1 VEAAAGLPPSA
12 QPIARPIIGT
22 KKIRTVKKRKK
33 STKGLLPQPRGGP
46 WPPRPSN
53 IASHADQATV
63 IDDHVPETFAD
74 PRDLSHTE
82 PQDDRVPD
90 IPEDDMWR
98 PSSLHGVQDDTY
110 GYTANAPHV
119 ANQTNAQ
126 YTMQPFNTESDMPP
140 TMSQQALD
148 TPAQSVY
155 PTTPRHASLQILVEP
170 SPIEPGEQWSKVAYN
185 QAAAIPHED
194 VVYEKQHARL
204 IPQEPEYRFPTQING
219 TVDNVSLAARLAQP
233 EVEMETGRPA
243 PQSRIFE
250 AALHGASDRGGP
262 HRVEKPR
269 RRPGPVSGPLPH
281 DMRMSSMPL
290 DTERCLENLRAAM
303 MADNF
308 RMQHEHT
315 MTTKQNE
322 ERTALLKE
330 TVGLQNNTIA
340 EYKQKH
346 QNLDGALTR
355 LTDKAKTNQRYVT
368 GLQRDYEKLQK
379 SVKTFQDQS
388 KKDLRAKIAE
398 IENEKDSLR
407 REFEATTDVLAKSQK
422 NMRKMVEDLYIRLTL
437 SDSKK
442 RDLAENLRKQEAMY
456 QEERRKR
463 DEFEKQLLSGVQN
476 MQRQLGDSSITLVDK
491 LELLQSSVN
500 KVSANDDRHVEIKEC
515 LTVLRSLQSTP
526 FLTSKDV
533 QKAEGLLRFVH
544 ER

>member
-1 VEAAAGLPPSA
+1 M
-12 QPIARPIIGT
+12 
-22 KKIRTVKKRKK
+22 
-33 STKGLLPQPRGGP
+33 LPQPHGGP

-53 IASHADQATV
+53 IASHAGQATV
-63 IDDHVPETFAD
+63 FDTYVPETFAD
-74 PRDLSHTE
+74 PRDLSQGE

-90 IPEDDMWR
+90 IPKDDM
-98 PSSLHGVQDDTY
+98 H
-110 GYTANAPHV
+110 GYTADAPHV
-119 ANQTNAQ
+119 ASQTTTQ
-126 YTMQPFNTESDMPP
+126 YAMQPFNTKSVMPP
-140 TMSQQALD
+140 TMFQQVLD
-148 TPAQSVY
+148 TPAQRVY
-155 PTTPRHASLQILVEP
+155 PSSPKHTSLQMFGEP
-170 SPIEPGEQWSKVAYN
+170 SPIGPDEKWSEVAYN
-185 QAAAIPHED
+185 KAAVIPHQD
-194 VVYEKQHARL
+194 VVNEQQHARL
-204 IPQEPEYRFPTQING
+204 IPQEPEYHVPIQINR
-219 TVDNVSLAARLAQP
+219 TVDNVSLTARPAQP
-233 EVEMETGRPA
+233 GVNMKTGHPA
-243 PQSRIFE
+243 PQSMIFE

-262 HRVEKPR
+262 NRVEKPR
-269 RRPGPVSGPLPH
+269 RKSRPASGPLPH
-281 DMRMSSMPL
+281 DMRVSSMPL

-308 RMQHEHT
+308 RMQHENT
-315 MTTKQNE
+315 MTMKQNE

-346 QNLDGALTR
+346 LDLDGALTR
-355 LTDKAKTNQRYVT
+355 LTDKAKTNQIYVT

-388 KKDLRAKIAE
+388 RKDLRAKIVE

-463 DEFEKQLLSGVQN
+463 DELEKQLLSGVQN
-476 MQRQLGDSSITLVDK
+476 MQRQLGDSSTTLVDK
-491 LELLQSSVN
+491 LELLESSVN
-500 KVSANDDRHVEIKEC
+500 KVATKDDLHVEIKEC

-533 QKAEGLLRFVH
+533 QKAEGMLRFVH